1 MLYAKNLLPNQKLL
15 SKLSNNMR
23 IVLTTVLNA
32 SVEIEGKI
40 VGQID
45 RGFCLLVGFT
55 HSDNKET
62 VDKMIDKML
71 SLRVFMDEKGLTN
84 LSIYDVGGQIL
95 SVSQFTL
102 YADLAKGRRPSFINA
117 MKPDEAKALYEYFN
131 EQVKVKYGAVE
142 TGVFGADMKV
152 SSVNDGP
159 FTVILDSEEIIK

>member
-1 MLYAKNLLPNQKLL
+1 
-15 SKLSNNMR
+15 MR

-32 SVEIEGKI
+32 SVTIDNKI
-40 VGQID
+40 VGKIN

-55 HSDNKET
+55 HEDNKEV

-71 SLRVFMDEKGLTN
+71 GLRVFPDENGLTN
-84 LSIYDVGGQIL
+84 LSIYDVKGEIL

-102 YADLAKGRRPSFINA
+102 YADLAKGRRPSFISA
-117 MKPDEAKALYEYFN
+117 MKPDEAKALYAYFN
-131 EQVKVKYGAVE
+131 EQVKAKYGAVE

-159 FTVILDSEEIIK
+159 FTVLLDSEELFK

>member
-1 MLYAKNLLPNQKLL
+1 
-15 SKLSNNMR
+15 MR
-23 IVLTTVLNA
+23 IVLTTVTSA
-32 SVEIEGKI
+32 SVRIDEKV
-40 VGQID
+40 VGQIG

-55 HSDNKET
+55 HTDTKET

-84 LSIYDVGGQIL
+84 LSIYDVKGEIL

-102 YADLAKGRRPSFINA
+102 YADLTGGRRPSFVNA
-117 MKPDEAKALYEYFN
+117 MKPDQAKALYEYFN
-131 EQVKVKYGAVE
+131 EQVEAKYGAVE

-159 FTVILDSEEIIK
+159 FTIILDSKELTK

>member
-1 MLYAKNLLPNQKLL
+1 
-15 SKLSNNMR
+15 MR
-23 IVLTTVLNA
+23 IVLTTVLSA
-32 SVEIEGKI
+32 SVKIDDQI
-40 VGQID
+40 VGQIGH
-45 RGFCLLVGFT
+45 GFCVLVGFT
-55 HSDNKET
+55 HDDNKEI

-71 SLRVFMDEKGLTN
+71 SLRVFCDENGLTN
-84 LSIYDVGGQIL
+84 LSLYDVKGEIL

-131 EQVKVKYGAVE
+131 EQIRIKYGAVE

-159 FTVILDSEEIIK
+159 FTVILDSQEIIKQ

>member
-1 MLYAKNLLPNQKLL
+1 
-15 SKLSNNMR
+15 MR

-32 SVEIEGKI
+32 SVEIEGQI
-40 VGQID
+40 VGRID

-55 HSDNKET
+55 HTDNKEI

-71 SLRVFMDEKGLTN
+71 SLRVFMDDKGLTN

-117 MKPDEAKALYEYFN
+117 MKPDEAKELYAYFN
-131 EQVKVKYGAVE
+131 EQVKAKYGAVE

-159 FTVILDSEEIIK
+159 FTIILDSEEIIK

>member
-1 MLYAKNLLPNQKLL
+1 
-15 SKLSNNMR
+15 MR
-23 IVLTTVLNA
+23 IVLTTVLSA
-32 SVEIEGKI
+32 SVTIDNQV
-40 VGQID
+40 VGQIG

-55 HSDNKET
+55 HEDNQEI

-71 SLRVFMDEKGLTN
+71 SLRVFPDENGLTN
-84 LSIYDVGGQIL
+84 LSIYDIKGEIL

-117 MKPDEAKALYEYFN
+117 MKPDEAKELYAYFN
-131 EQVKVKYGAVE
+131 EQVKAKYGAVE

-159 FTVILDSEEIIK
+159 FTIILDSEEIIK

>member
-1 MLYAKNLLPNQKLL
+1 
-15 SKLSNNMR
+15 MR

-32 SVEIEGKI
+32 SVEIEGKV
-40 VGQID
+40 VGKIN

-55 HSDNKET
+55 HTDNKEV

-84 LSIYDVGGQIL
+84 LSIYDVKGEIL

-102 YADLAKGRRPSFINA
+102 YADLTGGRRPSFVNA
-117 MKPDEAKALYEYFN
+117 MKPDEAKALYAYFN
-131 EQVKVKYGAVE
+131 EQVKAKYGAVE

-159 FTVILDSEEIIK
+159 FTIILDSKELIK

>member
-1 MLYAKNLLPNQKLL
+1 
-15 SKLSNNMR
+15 MR

-32 SVEIEGKI
+32 SVTIDNEIVGKI
-40 VGQID
+40 N

-55 HSDNKET
+55 HEDNKEV

-71 SLRVFMDEKGLTN
+71 GLRVFPDENGLTN
-84 LSIYDVGGQIL
+84 LSIYDVKGEIL

-117 MKPDEAKALYEYFN
+117 MKPDEAKALYAYFN
-131 EQVKVKYGAVE
+131 EQVKAKYGAVE

-159 FTVILDSEEIIK
+159 FTVVLDSKELFK

>member
-1 MLYAKNLLPNQKLL
+1 
-15 SKLSNNMR
+15 MR

-32 SVEIEGKI
+32 SVTIDNEIVGKI
-40 VGQID
+40 N

-55 HSDNKET
+55 HEDNKEV

-71 SLRVFMDEKGLTN
+71 GLRVFPDENGLTN
-84 LSIYDVGGQIL
+84 LSIYDVKGEIL

-117 MKPDEAKALYEYFN
+117 MKPDEAKALYAYFN
-131 EQVKVKYGAVE
+131 EQVKAKYGAVE

-159 FTVILDSEEIIK
+159 FTVLLDSEELFK

>member
-1 MLYAKNLLPNQKLL
+1 
-15 SKLSNNMR
+15 MR
-23 IVLTTVLNA
+23 IVLTTVTSA
-32 SVEIEGKI
+32 SVTIEEKV
-40 VGQID
+40 VGQIA

-55 HSDNKET
+55 HTDTKET

-84 LSIYDVGGQIL
+84 LSIYDVKGEIL

-102 YADLAKGRRPSFINA
+102 YADLTGGRRPSFVNA

-131 EQVKVKYGAVE
+131 EQVKAKYGAVQ

-159 FTVILDSEEIIK
+159 FTIILDNKELIK

>member
-1 MLYAKNLLPNQKLL
+1 
-15 SKLSNNMR
+15 MR

-32 SVEIEGKI
+32 SVTIDQTVVGKI
-40 VGQID
+40 N

-55 HSDNKET
+55 HDDTKEI

-71 SLRVFMDEKGLTN
+71 GLRVFPDENGLTN
-84 LSIYDVGGQIL
+84 LSIYDIKGEIL

-102 YADLAKGRRPSFINA
+102 YADLAKGRRPSFVNA
-117 MKPDEAKALYEYFN
+117 MKPDDAKALYGYFN
-131 EQVKVKYGAVE
+131 EQIKLKYGAVE

-159 FTVILDSEEIIK
+159 FTVIMDSKEIIK

>member
-1 MLYAKNLLPNQKLL
+1 
-15 SKLSNNMR
+15 MR

-32 SVEIEGKI
+32 SVTIDNKI
-40 VGQID
+40 VGKIN

-55 HSDNKET
+55 HEDNKEV

-71 SLRVFMDEKGLTN
+71 GLRVFPDENGLTN
-84 LSIYDVGGQIL
+84 LSIYDVKGEIL
-95 SVSQFTL
+95 SISQFTL

-117 MKPDEAKALYEYFN
+117 MKPDEAKALYAYFN
-131 EQVKVKYGAVE
+131 EQVKAKYGAVE

-159 FTVILDSEEIIK
+159 FTIILDSKEIIK

>member
-1 MLYAKNLLPNQKLL
+1 
-15 SKLSNNMR
+15 MR

-32 SVEIEGKI
+32 SVTINNEIVGKI
-40 VGQID
+40 N

-55 HSDNKET
+55 HEDNKEV

-71 SLRVFMDEKGLTN
+71 GLRVFPDENGLTN
-84 LSIYDVGGQIL
+84 LSIYDVKGEIL

-117 MKPDEAKALYEYFN
+117 MKPDEAKALYAYFN
-131 EQVKVKYGAVE
+131 EQVKAKYGAVE

-159 FTVILDSEEIIK
+159 FTVILDSKEILK

>member
-1 MLYAKNLLPNQKLL
+1 
-15 SKLSNNMR
+15 MR

-55 HSDNKET
+55 RSDNKEI

-84 LSIYDVGGQIL
+84 LSIYDVKGEIL

-102 YADLAKGRRPSFINA
+102 YADLTGGRRPSFINA
-117 MKPDEAKALYEYFN
+117 MKPDEAKQLYAYFN
-131 EQVKVKYGAVE
+131 EQVKAKYGAVE
-142 TGVFGADMKV
+142 TGIFGADMKV

-159 FTVILDSEEIIK
+159 FTIILDSKELIK